1 MFCQHPTFKHLN
13 EGLEKPAETT
23 RKFHFKDSYKYVCL
37 GWTVP
42 PLRNQKEREGKRLN
56 VAQHA
61 ASWVHEAQK
70 WSGCSLCWPFPLRA
84 TLWSLCFPWGSAHDH
99 KFGQRFFS
107 LPSNISFHLQPQG
120 WALAFPSEPGY
131 KDLGPLGLTQ
141 QALLSITAWPSLL
154 PFTPR
159 SWTHRCQP
167 GNNLQTIEAWK
178 PGLDTLLATYL
189 LLLAAVEA

>member
-1 MFCQHPTFKHLN
+1 MFAWDELSHHWEISKK
-13 EGLEKPAETT
+13 E
-23 RKFHFKDSYKYVCL
+23 
-37 GWTVP
+37 
-42 PLRNQKEREGKRLN
+42 KERDWMWPNMLLPESMK
-56 VAQHA
+56 
-61 ASWVHEAQK
+61 SQK
-70 WSGCSLCWPFPLRA
+70 WSGCSLCWPFPRRA
-84 TLWSLCFPWGSAHDH
+84 TLWSFCFLWGSAHDH
-99 KFGQRFFS
+99 KFGQKIFS

-120 WALAFPSEPGY
+120 WALAFSSEPGY

-154 PFTPR
+154 PFTPH

>member
-1 MFCQHPTFKHLN
+1 MFAWDELSHHWEIRKK
-13 EGLEKPAETT
+13 EKERDWMWPNMLLPESM
-23 RKFHFKDSYKYVCL
+23 K
-37 GWTVP
+37 
-42 PLRNQKEREGKRLN
+42 LRNGL
-56 VAQHA
+56 A
-61 ASWVHEAQK
+61 A
-70 WSGCSLCWPFPLRA
+70 PFA
-84 TLWSLCFPWGSAHDH
+84 GHFHISTLWSLCFPWGSAHDH